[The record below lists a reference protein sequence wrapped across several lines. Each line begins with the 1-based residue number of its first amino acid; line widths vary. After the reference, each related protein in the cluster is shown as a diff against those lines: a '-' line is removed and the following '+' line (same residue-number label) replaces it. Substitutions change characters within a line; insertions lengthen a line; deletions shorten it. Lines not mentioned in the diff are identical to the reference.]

1 MRIKE
6 NGYKLPKKE
15 SSEQFSA
22 GMDTVS
28 TQSNIA
34 INTTN
39 C

>member
-1 MRIKE
+1 MRIKMDI
-6 NGYKLPKKE
+6 NCQKK

-22 GMDTVS
+22 GMDTMS